1 MDAEHYTC
9 STCKHGNLQDQCRRC
24 EDGFEALRAALAQ
37 SAEPASERML
47 KLSDAML
54 VLQSMKSAAVRGSL
68 GDPAYSAAYID
79 ESIENLKLWATLPA
93 IKATT

>member
-1 MDAEHYTC
+1 
-9 STCKHGNLQDQCRRC
+9 
-24 EDGFEALRAALAQ
+24 
-37 SAEPASERML
+37 ML